1 MSTISIGTQPT
12 DESKLEGQSVTLSI
26 VATPQNDPDFGA
38 DGILTYQWERRNKRT
53 GEFVPIL
60 GATDTS
66 LTISSLSASDDNDY
80 RCIVKNTYQSALHL
94 DESLVR
100 TSYGSESVLVD
111 DEYHIGYR
119 SFTLRTEPSDIYT
132 IYPQSESI
140 DISDITAG
148 QIAKLKITESGE
160 GYTPGTY
167 TGVSLTDGSG
177 SGATADIVVADIKT
191 RTLLKSQGSDY
202 ADGFYPD
209 TPLMNDKV
217 ASGSGARADLL
228 ITEGK
233 LRKVMITSS
242 GSSYALNDLLLLER
256 SIQSITIANPAVLTC
271 ENHGLTTG
279 DTVKISR
286 VGGMTAINGESTTIT
301 VLTSDT
307 FELVGVDSTGAG
319 YGTPKTISTI
329 TRANPAVVTCTAH
342 GFSNGDTV
350 TFGTIVGMTA
360 LSGLSGTVSSSAA
373 NSFSVNI
380 DTSNTSVFG
389 SFVSGSVKAPATP
402 NTGYVSVIGT
412 TGNNAELEIVSLAK
426 SGVQSI
432 TSVDVGEN
440 YTTGDILSAASGDIG
455 GGSDFEVEVSSIN
468 TKITTATD
476 HNLSVSDVV
485 GIDNVT
491 GMTEINQLFGTI
503 IQVPT
508 SSTMLLNINSS
519 DFTSYT
525 SGGYV
530 QPQITK
536 TVSLGTVNPLYITS
550 NPS

>member
-1 MSTISIGTQPT
+1 MSTINIGTQPT

-202 ADGFYPD
+202 ADGLDGFYPD

-256 SIQSITIANPAVLTC
+256 PIESITQANPAVLTC

-279 DTVKISR
+279 DTVTVSR
-286 VGGMTAINGESTTIT
+286 VGGMTDINDESTTIT

-307 FELVGVDSTGAG
+307 FELVGVNSTG
-319 YGTPKTISTI
+319 Y
-329 TRANPAVVTCTAH
+329 
-342 GFSNGDTV
+342 D
-350 TFGTIVGMTA
+350 
-360 LSGLSGTVSSSAA
+360 AA
-373 NSFSVNI
+373 T
-380 DTSNTSVFG
+380 DD
-389 SFVSGSVKAPATP
+389 
-402 NTGYVSVIGT
+402 TGYVSVIGT

>member
-1 MSTISIGTQPT
+1 MSTINIGTQPT
-12 DESKLEGQSVTLSI
+12 DEFKLEGQSVTLSI

-307 FELVGVDSTGAG
+307 FELVGVNSTG
-319 YGTPKTISTI
+319 Y
-329 TRANPAVVTCTAH
+329 
-342 GFSNGDTV
+342 D
-350 TFGTIVGMTA
+350 
-360 LSGLSGTVSSSAA
+360 AA
-373 NSFSVNI
+373 T
-380 DTSNTSVFG
+380 DD
-389 SFVSGSVKAPATP
+389 
-402 NTGYVSVIGT
+402 TGYVSVIGT

-485 GIDNVT
+485 GIDDVI

>member
-1 MSTISIGTQPT
+1 MSTIIIGTQPT

-60 GATDTS
+60 GAADTS
-66 LTISSLSASDDNDY
+66 LTISSLSVSDDNDY
-80 RCIVKNTYQSALHL
+80 RCVVKNTYQSALHL

-140 DISDITAG
+140 DISDIIAG
-148 QIAKLKITESGE
+148 QIANLKITESGD

-167 TGVSLTDGSG
+167 TGVSLTGGSG
-177 SGATADIVVADIKT
+177 SGATADIVVADIKI

-202 ADGFYPD
+202 PEPDPELVPPDDGFYPD

-256 SIQSITIANPAVLTC
+256 PIESITRANPAVLTC

-279 DTVKISR
+279 DTVTISR
-286 VGGMTAINGESTTIT
+286 VGGMTDINEESTTIT

-307 FELVGVDSTGAG
+307 FELVGVNSTGYDVA
-319 YGTPKTISTI
+319 
-329 TRANPAVVTCTAH
+329 TA
-342 GFSNGDTV
+342 
-350 TFGTIVGMTA
+350 
-360 LSGLSGTVSSSAA
+360 
-373 NSFSVNI
+373 
-380 DTSNTSVFG
+380 
-389 SFVSGSVKAPATP
+389 
-402 NTGYVSVIGT
+402 NTGYVSVIGA

-440 YTTGDILSAASGDIG
+440 YTIGDILSAASGDIG
-455 GGSDFEVEVSSIN
+455 GGSNFEVEVSSIN

-485 GIDNVT
+485 GIDDVT

-508 SSTMLLNINSS
+508 SSTVLLNINSS

-525 SGGYV
+525 SGGLV

>member
-1 MSTISIGTQPT
+1 MSTINIVTQPI

-66 LTISSLSASDDNDY
+66 LIISSLSASDDNDY

-148 QIAKLKITESGE
+148 QIAKLKIIESGE

-167 TGVSLTDGSG
+167 TGVSLTGGSG

-202 ADGFYPD
+202 PDDFYPD

-256 SIQSITIANPAVLTC
+256 PIESITQANPAVLTC

-279 DTVKISR
+279 DTVTVSR
-286 VGGMTAINGESTTIT
+286 VGGMTDINGESTTIT

-307 FELVGVDSTGAG
+307 FELVGVNSTG
-319 YGTPKTISTI
+319 Y
-329 TRANPAVVTCTAH
+329 
-342 GFSNGDTV
+342 D
-350 TFGTIVGMTA
+350 
-360 LSGLSGTVSSSAA
+360 AA
-373 NSFSVNI
+373 T
-380 DTSNTSVFG
+380 DD
-389 SFVSGSVKAPATP
+389 
-402 NTGYVSVIGT
+402 TGYVSVIGT